1 MLSTYSHGW
10 QFIGNLYIFL
20 CGVSKPLTHYPF
32 ILLGVFHLFMCR
44 NKKSF
49 FIFLYKKE
57 FKKSFNFYDPVYQ
70 YVYVYVCVVSD
81 LYVLRRRSLPTAS

>member
-10 QFIGNLYIFL
+10 QFIGNLYLFL

-57 FKKSFNFYDPVYQ
+57 LKKSFNFYDPVYQ
-70 YVYVYVCVVSD
+70 YVYVYVCG
-81 LYVLRRRSLPTAS
+81 